1 MTTPLAIEG
10 RGGSS
15 SLIDALAYVDPM
27 SAQEKQAAEA
37 LIDEEVQVMRRSG
50 KRTEQYIAH
59 LPPISSFLQFKVRI
73 PWLML
78 A

>member
-1 MTTPLAIEG
+1 
-10 RGGSS
+10 
-15 SLIDALAYVDPM
+15 M